1 MAGSTTTMVAGV
13 DGCPGGWVAF
23 KVNLTSRIT
32 DVELV
37 DLPRMLRS
45 QPDGLTVIAIDIPI
59 GLLDGPRAC
68 DRAARMLLGPVR
80 GCSVFPSPC
89 RAALKAPG
97 YRLACEINQ
106 QLSGR
111 KLSRQAWCIGP
122 KIKAVDDAITPA
134 SHDWAFEVHPEV
146 SFCAMNYCRPMPH
159 GKKSREGKAE
169 RLELLHTVF
178 PGVSEHLLRRPP
190 HVGVDD
196 LLDAAAAAWSALR
209 IHEGIAQSVSPPELD
224 ERGLEVAI
232 RY

>member
-1 MAGSTTTMVAGV
+1 MARSWLPLRFALREMRSGLRGFYVFVACIALGTMAIAGV
-13 DGCPGGWVAF
+13 GSLASSLADGLARQGRIILGGDISFSLTQREA
-23 KVNLTSRIT
+23 TSR
-32 DVELV
+32 EL
-37 DLPRMLRS
+37 DLMRAQGTVSTAATLRAMARL
-45 QPDGLTVIAIDIPI
+45 PDGSASLV
-59 GLLDGPRAC
+59 
-68 DRAARMLLGPVR
+68 
-80 GCSVFPSPC
+80 
-89 RAALKAPG
+89 
-97 YRLACEINQ
+97 E
-106 QLSGR
+106 
-111 KLSRQAWCIGP
+111 
-122 KIKAVDDAITPA
+122 IKAVDDAITPA